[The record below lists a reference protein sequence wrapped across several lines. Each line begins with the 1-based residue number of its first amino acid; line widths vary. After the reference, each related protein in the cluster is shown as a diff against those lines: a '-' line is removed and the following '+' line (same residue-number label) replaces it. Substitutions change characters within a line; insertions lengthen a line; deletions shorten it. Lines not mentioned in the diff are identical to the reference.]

1 MNISFF
7 MKLNLLL
14 LLIFYGAFYSQWAC
28 YPLGNGGSM
37 VCGWGCYSGHQGQ
50 DWQYMP
56 NNTSYGQNIY
66 AVESGVVVH
75 MVTGHTLC
83 DDPFIPGG
91 LDWAQPS
98 NLIIL
103 YHPSVNLYT
112 RYVHIANVVPGL
124 TIGSQ
129 VNKGQV
135 IAYIGNVGPISPCDN
150 SNPQINAHLHFE
162 VGTGYSGNGLTGKFN
177 PAGIFSGCYPP
188 FCCGPTSWVNTSCSG
203 IFQDTGGPNATYSN
217 NENYTVTI
225 APPNASQISMTF
237 YWLDLEQ
244 GYDFL
249 YLYDGASTNAPLI
262 GVYTGNQN
270 PGTVMASS
278 GSLTIRFFSDG
289 SVVKQG
295 WSADWICSYP
305 APQNLNYSYVGC
317 PKISLNLSWTHQGN
331 NWYADVS
338 DDSTFTNF
346 WNRNVSNTTQVVC
359 PDYFYNIFN
368 QTHPLTLQPLKK
380 YFWRMWN
387 GYNHTPV
394 YSFTVPLCFYTY
406 TNCAGTFYD
415 TGGSAGNYS
424 NNEDY
429 HLIIQPTGAV
439 QVQLSFNSFQLH
451 PSDTLWAYNGNV
463 SPSTLLGKYT
473 GNQVPP
479 LITANS
485 GTLIVR
491 FKSDFLNSG
500 NGWSANWNCILNSTS
515 LNEINYT
522 SNLPQ
527 PFIKNGYLFLP
538 SCDEHN
544 ELYISDITGKKIIS
558 LTNQPKFNNSAL
570 PIFHLPKG
578 IYFVYYSCQDYVFVK
593 KFFQE

>member
-1 MNISFF
+1 
-7 MKLNLLL
+7 
-14 LLIFYGAFYSQWAC
+14 
-28 YPLGNGGSM
+28 M

-56 NNTSYGQNIY
+56 YNTSYGQNVY

-75 MVTGHTLC
+75 MVTGYTLC
-83 DDPFIPGG
+83 DDPFVPGG

-177 PAGIFSGCYPP
+177 PSGIFSGCYPP
-188 FCCGPTSWVNTSCSG
+188 FCCGPTMWVDTSCNG

-217 NENYTVTI
+217 NENFTLTI

-237 YWLDLEQ
+237 YWLDIEQ

-249 YLYDGASTNAPLI
+249 YLYDGANTNAPLI
-262 GVYTGNQN
+262 GVFTGSQN
-270 PGTVMASS
+270 PGTVIASS
-278 GSLTIRFFSDG
+278 GSLTIRFSSDG

-295 WSADWICSYP
+295 WSADWNCSYP

-317 PKISLNLSWTHQGN
+317 PKISVNLAWTHQGN
-331 NWYADVS
+331 NWYVDVS

-346 WNRNVSNTTQVVC
+346 WNRNVSNTTQVIC
-359 PDYFYNIFN
+359 PDNFYNIYFQN
-368 QTHPLTLQPLKK
+368 IPLQLQPLKK

-387 GYNHTPV
+387 GYNHTSV
-394 YSFTVPLCFYTY
+394 HSFTVPLCFYTY
-406 TNCAGTFYD
+406 TNCSGTIYD
-415 TGGSAGNYS
+415 TGGANGNYGK
-424 NNEDY
+424 NEDY
-429 HLIIQPTGAV
+429 HLIIQPTGAN
-439 QVQLSFNSFQLH
+439 QVQFNFNTFHLH
-451 PSDTLWAYNGNV
+451 TSDTLWAYNGSV
-463 SPSTLLGKYT
+463 STTNLLGIFT
-473 GNQVPP
+473 GNQIPP
-479 LITANS
+479 TITANS
-485 GTLIVR
+485 GTMIIR
-491 FKSDFLNSG
+491 FKSDFLNESV
-500 NGWSANWNCILNSTS
+500 GWSANWNCILNTTS
-515 LNEINYT
+515 LIDLLKDNN
-522 SNLPQ
+522 NLLPYFYDGNIYI
-527 PFIKNGYLFLP
+527 PKCEDLNLFITDML
-538 SCDEHN
+538 
-544 ELYISDITGKKIIS
+544 GKKIYSMNEIPTQNPF
-558 LTNQPKFNNSAL
+558 LL
-570 PIFHLPKG
+570 PMKDYPSG
-578 IYFVYYSCQDYVFVK
+578 IYVIHYSCNEK
-593 KFFQE
+593 KYITKFYKE